1 MHDDEAHKAKREAN
15 MLPEDHPVMIISIN
29 AMALHG
35 IDERECPI
43 SAILSDGPASI
54 KALHVAALM
63 CKDCLLLLNNIR
75 LTVAVEYDFKILGN
89 IKSCFL
95 CVGLD
100 VPSDNA
106 IGLGRLVQYNCH
118 QGRLAAQSHIQN
130 PSMLVITC
138 NEKIILLFPESSIY
152 R

>member
-1 MHDDEAHKAKREAN
+1 

-29 AMALHG
+29 AMALHA

-43 SAILSDGPASI
+43 ISILSEGPADI

-63 CKDCLLLLNNIR
+63 CKDCFVVLNNIW
-75 LTVAVEYDFKILGN
+75 LTLVVEYDFKILGN
-89 IKSCFL
+89 VKSCFL
-95 CVGLD
+95 CVGLN

-106 IGLGRLVQYNCH
+106 IARGRLVQYNCH
-118 QGRLAAQSHIQN
+118 QARLAAQSHIQN

-138 NEKIILLFPESSIY
+138 DEKIILLFPESSIY